1 MRMSSRGNNV
11 HRKRSGVTGRGGIRG
26 PDPWNGHPAG
36 IVYEQGN
43 PLPSCAGEWC
53 EQGERGGVKV
63 VLPLR
68 AHRGL
73 SITTHYGDRCK
84 APSERV
90 QYQYPLRGK

>member
-11 HRKRSGVTGRGGIRG
+11 HRERSGVTGRGGIRG

-36 IVYEQGN
+36 IVY
-43 PLPSCAGEWC
+43 

-73 SITTHYGDRCK
+73 SITTHYGDRFK